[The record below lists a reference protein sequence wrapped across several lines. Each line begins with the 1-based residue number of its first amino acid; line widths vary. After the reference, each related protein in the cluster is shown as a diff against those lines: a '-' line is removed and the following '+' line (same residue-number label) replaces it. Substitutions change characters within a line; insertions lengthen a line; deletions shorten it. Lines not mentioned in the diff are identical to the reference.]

1 MNLQTKT
8 MKMKLTK
15 REKEVLKLISEGLTA
30 KEISDKLGV
39 SKRTIDAH
47 TSNMLRKT
55 GANNAVRLVMW
66 AVENGELKI
75 KKARVRLK

>member
-1 MNLQTKT
+1 
-8 MKMKLTK
+8 MKLTE

-30 KEISDKLGV
+30 KEISDKLRV

-47 TSNMLRKT
+47 TSNMLNKS

>member
-1 MNLQTKT
+1 
-8 MKMKLTK
+8 
-15 REKEVLKLISEGLTA
+15 
-30 KEISDKLGV
+30 
-39 SKRTIDAH
+39 
-47 TSNMLRKT
+47 MLRKT

>member
-15 REKEVLKLISEGLTA
+15 REK
-30 KEISDKLGV
+30 D
-39 SKRTIDAH
+39 IDAH